1 MYPKFMI
8 DAVNQDFD
16 KHREDEWQE
25 LLRRPDAEPLP
36 PEPEPG
42 PGLGTRF
49 AIVVR
54 GWLLRLAY
62 ALPAGP
68 AGDDE
73 ASTA

>member
-16 KHREDEWQE
+16 QRREDEWQE

-42 PGLGTRF
+42 PGLGTRL

-54 GWLLRLAY
+54 GWLLRLAD